1 MEMKAIVAVQ
11 FVLNIFLV
19 ALFLRRQG
27 SGRLF
32 GPGKKK
38 EAERERVAGEIRR
51 WEAVSAELAET
62 MRGRVREMGALA
74 EELDRAEIRAR
85 RTLTEA
91 RKMETGW
98 AANWETYAAA
108 LGWIREGI
116 ALEEVARRSGVGIG
130 ELRLIEGLAARGEI
144 VAGPGQ

>member
-19 ALFLRRQG
+19 ALFLRRHWRG
-27 SGRLF
+27 WLF

-38 EAERERVAGEIRR
+38 RAERERVAGEIRR

-62 MRGRVREMGALA
+62 MRGRVKEMGALA

-85 RTLTEA
+85 GTLT
-91 RKMETGW
+91 KVKQMETGW
-98 AANWETYAAA
+98 AANWETYSAA
-108 LGWIREGI
+108 LGWIREGL
-116 ALEEVARRSGVGIG
+116 ALEEVAQRSGVGLD
-130 ELRLIEGLAARGEI
+130 ELRLIEGLTRGARS
-144 VAGPGQ
+144 AG